1 MKLYD
6 RKEISAILKKATE
19 NSLTDEPETQLGLSL
34 DELRQIGSEVGID
47 PKQIERAVKEIE
59 MNSSKSEADFWGGPF
74 SYNSQVLVEGEL
86 SVSQWEE
93 MLFTIRGF
101 FQSKGAVTTRE
112 SVFEWS
118 SPWGTT
124 NSAQVT
130 ALKDKGKTKLRVNWS
145 GPLTA
150 IPFYIPVPFVTIA
163 SIFFASEFLA
173 MAAVPGMI
181 FTLMA
186 TGLSFLAGRWAL
198 RKHLDKGFEKL
209 KKMVSELELIAGK
222 ETVKSELDITT
233 DAVKRGEPNTHK
245 AFLNMDEAER
255 IINKNTEKIQKPRSR
270 S

>member
-19 NSLTDEPETQLGLSL
+19 NSLTDDPETWLGLSL

-47 PKQIERAVKEIE
+47 PKQIERAVEEIE
-59 MNSSKSEADFWGGPF
+59 MDSSKSEASFWGGPF
-74 SYNSQVLVEGEL
+74 YYSSQVLVDGEI
-86 SVSQWEE
+86 SVSQWEQ
-93 MLFTIRGF
+93 MLFSIRGF
-101 FQSKGAVTTRE
+101 FQSKGTVTTRE

-130 ALKDKGKTKLRVNWS
+130 ALKDKGKTKLSVNWS

-150 IPFYIPVPFVTIA
+150 IPFYIPVPIVTIA

-173 MAAVPGMI
+173 IAAVPGLI
-181 FTLMA
+181 FTVLA
-186 TGLSFLAGRWAL
+186 TGLSFLAGRYAL
-198 RKHLDKGFEKL
+198 RKHLNKGFEKL

-222 ETVKSELDITT
+222 ETVKSELDTT
-233 DAVKRGEPNTHK
+233 TKEVKGGEPNTNETFINIK
-245 AFLNMDEAER
+245 GAES
-255 IINKNTEKIQKPRSR
+255 INNKNTEKSQKPRSR